1 MRKVSIGKQDY
12 ESLIKS
18 GCFYVDK
25 TYFIKEWWESQD
37 DVTLITRPRRF
48 GKTLNMSMLECFFS
62 NKYAGRGDL
71 FEGLSIWNDE
81 KYRQLQGTY
90 PVIFISF
97 AEIKAN
103 NFKDTKN
110 DMVSVINDIYKQ
122 HSYLLEDDML
132 TDAERNLFRQLDNY
146 SNNTNVNKDISNET
160 IYRAVKN
167 LAAIL
172 YRKFEKKV
180 IILLDEYDTPMQEAY
195 VNGYWNELV
204 DFIRSFFNSTFK
216 TNPYLD
222 RAIMTGITRVS
233 KESIFSDLNNLNV
246 ITTTNEEYNTSFGFT
261 ESEVFAALDEAGLS
275 EKKNDVKLWYDGFT
289 FGKHKDI
296 YNPWSITNYLDKKE
310 FKTYW
315 ADTSS
320 NSLVGKLIQRG
331 SPKIKKAMEKLL
343 NGEYITVGIDEQ
355 IVFDQ
360 LDNDEDA
367 IWSLLLASGYLK
379 VDSMDICVSTGEQ
392 KYELSLTNLEVR
404 VMFQKLIKGWFGRTN
419 GASDEFVDALLNGD
433 IKAMNYYMNKIALA
447 TFSYFDVGNKPSEYI
462 EPENLASCY
471 DCKGVANGSS
481 LNDSSNLYAM
491 TRQSSRFYHGFVL
504 GLMVGQREDY
514 AIKSNRESGFGRYDI
529 IMLPCN
535 IENKRLPAIVIEF
548 KVHDSDEEKSLADT
562 VAVAHKQIEEK
573 RYDEE
578 ILALG
583 IEKERIRHY
592 GFAFEG
598 KKVLIG

>member
-1 MRKVSIGKQDY
+1 MCKVSIGKQDY

-204 DFIRSFFNSTFK
+204 SFTRSFFNATFK
-216 TNPYLD
+216 SNPYMEC
-222 RAIMTGITRVS
+222 AVMTGITRVS

-246 ITTTNEEYNTSFGFT
+246 ITTTNDEYNTSFGFT
-261 ESEVFAALDEAGLS
+261 ENEVFAALDEAGLS